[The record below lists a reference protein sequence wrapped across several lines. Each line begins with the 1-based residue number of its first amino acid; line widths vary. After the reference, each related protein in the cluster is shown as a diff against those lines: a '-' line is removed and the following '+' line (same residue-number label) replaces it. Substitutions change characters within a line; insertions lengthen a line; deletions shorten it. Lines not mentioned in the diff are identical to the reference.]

1 MIVAAIHG
9 SRHSSCFLFNRF
21 FSTFRIEFFT
31 VKNAVMETEIL
42 IVLTILGITVIMLV
56 TEVVRIDVTALLA
69 MLALSWTGILSTSEA
84 LSGFSSNAVV
94 AMIAVMIMGEG
105 ISRTGMMARFSKAVI
120 AKVGSNKNGIL
131 GVMTLSVGTISGV
144 IQNIGAAALF
154 LPSILDIARRTK
166 ISASALIM
174 PIGFAA
180 IIGGTLTMVGSGHL
194 ILTNDL
200 LIAADLEPYGLFA
213 VTPVGIALLVAA
225 TLFFLIFGKFMLPQD
240 TEGGRQELTEQE
252 KVMETFD
259 LSRNIRYFRIP
270 AVSPLVK
277 MTLEESG
284 IWRDYQLNIL
294 ALAGK
299 RYLKYAPW
307 RETRFEADQT
317 LALYGDSDRIDQY
330 VSDYKLESAGTAPM
344 FYGIDDPAESGFVEV
359 IIPPRSELVG
369 QSIRK
374 FSMRKRFGVEPL
386 MVFSQGQR
394 IGGDISDHEVMA
406 GDTFIVYGPWAH
418 IRDLESSDRFVVAT
432 PLEAEPR
439 DRSKTWVAAGSFV
452 LAIALALTGFSIAI
466 AFLTGAVAMVLTRV
480 MSIQEAYR
488 AIEWKVVFL
497 LVGLIPLGIA
507 MQKSGAAE
515 FLAQNVMGVVEGSH
529 VLVLLTTVGVLATVF
544 SLVMSNVGAVVV
556 LAPLVVSIGM
566 LAGVDPRPLVLLA
579 AVCAGNSFVLPTHQ
593 VNALLMTA
601 GGYKTRDY
609 FKAGGGMTFVFLA
622 VAVGFF
628 YFAFF

>member
-1 MIVAAIHG
+1 
-9 SRHSSCFLFNRF
+9 
-21 FSTFRIEFFT
+21 
-31 VKNAVMETEIL
+31 MEAEIL
-42 IVLTILGITVIMLV
+42 IVLTILVITVIMLV

-105 ISRTGMMARFSKAVI
+105 ISRTGMMARFSKKVV
-120 AKVGSNKNGIL
+120 AKVGSNKTGIL
-131 GVMTLSVGTISGV
+131 GVMSLSVGTISGV

-166 ISASALIM
+166 ISVSALIM

-200 LIAADLEPYGLFA
+200 LMSADLEPYGLFA

-225 TLFFLIFGKFMLPQD
+225 ILFFLVFGKFLLPQD

-252 KVMETFD
+252 KVIETFE
-259 LSRNIRYFRIP
+259 LSGNIRHFRIP
-270 AVSPLVK
+270 DASPLVGK
-277 MTLEESG
+277 TIEESG
-284 IWRDYQLNIL
+284 IWSDYHLNIL

-299 RYLKYAPW
+299 DFLKYAPW
-307 RETRFEADQT
+307 RETHFESGQV
-317 LALYGDSDRIDQY
+317 LAMYGDPERIDQY
-330 VSDYKLESAGTAPM
+330 VSDYKLEAVTHAPM
-344 FYGIDDPAESGFVEV
+344 FHGVDDPTESGFVEV

-369 QSIRK
+369 KTIRK
-374 FSMRKRFGVEPL
+374 FSMRKRYAVEPL
-386 MVFSQGQR
+386 MIFSQGR
-394 IGGDISDHEVMA
+394 KIEGDISDHEIMA
-406 GDTFIVYGPWAH
+406 GDTFIVYGPWSH
-418 IRDLESSDRFVVAT
+418 IQELQQSEPFVVAT
-432 PLEAEPR
+432 PFEAEPR
-439 DRSKTWVAAGSFV
+439 DRSKTWVAAGSFL
-452 LAIALALTGFSIAI
+452 LAIALAMSGFAIAI

-480 MSIQEAYR
+480 MTIQEAYR

-497 LVGLIPLGIA
+497 LVGLIPLGVA
-507 MQKSGAAE
+507 MQNSGAAE

-529 VLVLLTTVGVLATVF
+529 ILVLLLTVGVLATGF

-556 LAPLVVSIGM
+556 LAPLVVSIGT

-601 GGYKTRDY
+601 GGYRTRDY
-609 FKAGGGMTFVFLA
+609 FKAGGGMTVVFLA

>member
-1 MIVAAIHG
+1 
-9 SRHSSCFLFNRF
+9 
-21 FSTFRIEFFT
+21 
-31 VKNAVMETEIL
+31 METEIL
-42 IVLTILGITVIMLV
+42 IVLTILVITVIMLV

-105 ISRTGMMARFSKAVI
+105 ISRTGMMARFSKKVV
-120 AKVGSNKNGIL
+120 AKVGSNKTGIL
-131 GVMTLSVGTISGV
+131 GVMSLSVGTISGV

-166 ISASALIM
+166 ISVSALIM

-200 LIAADLEPYGLFA
+200 LMSAGLEPYGLFA

-225 TLFFLIFGKFMLPQD
+225 ILFFLVFGKFLLPQD

-252 KVMETFD
+252 KVIETFE
-259 LSRNIRYFRIP
+259 LSGNIRYFRIP
-270 AVSPLVK
+270 AASPLVDK
-277 MTLEESG
+277 TIEESG
-284 IWRDYQLNIL
+284 IWSDYHLNIL

-299 RYLKYAPW
+299 DFLKYAPW
-307 RETRFEADQT
+307 RETRFETDQI
-317 LALYGDSDRIDQY
+317 LALYGDSERIDQY
-330 VSDYKLESAGTAPM
+330 VSDYKLEPVSHAPM
-344 FYGIDDPAESGFVEV
+344 FHGIDDHTESGFVEV

-369 QSIRK
+369 QTIRK
-374 FSMRKRFGVEPL
+374 FSMRKKYAVEPL
-386 MVFSQGQR
+386 MIFSQGKK
-394 IGGDISDHEVMA
+394 IEGDISDHEIMA
-406 GDTFIVYGPWAH
+406 GDTFIVYGPWSH
-418 IRDLESSDRFVVAT
+418 IQELQQSEPFVVAT
-432 PLEAEPR
+432 PFEAEPR
-439 DRSKTWVAAGSFV
+439 DRSKTWVAAGSFL
-452 LAIALALTGFSIAI
+452 LAIALAMSGFAIAI

-480 MSIQEAYR
+480 MTIQEAYR

-497 LVGLIPLGIA
+497 LVGLIPLGVA
-507 MQKSGAAE
+507 MQNSGTAE
-515 FLAQNVMGVVEGSH
+515 FLAQNVMGVVEGRH
-529 VLVLLTTVGVLATVF
+529 LLVLLLTVGVLATGF

-556 LAPLVVSIGM
+556 LAPLVVSIGT
-566 LAGVDPRPLVLLA
+566 LAGGDPRPLVLLA

-601 GGYKTRDY
+601 GGYRTRDY
-609 FKAGGGMTFVFLA
+609 FKAGGGMTVVFLA